1 MDAHV
6 GLVEAIEVGGGGG
19 EHRLRRVQRA
29 ADLAP
34 LAHRLRVI
42 GGIPDLAT
50 LLDGQGRGG
59 GIKKS
64 LKKAR
69 STFLICVHNRGLYSK
84 DFIQQSV

>member
-50 LLDGQGRGG
+50 LLDGQG
-59 GIKKS
+59 KK
-64 LKKAR
+64 LANNINAR
-69 STFLICVHNRGLYSK
+69 STILICVHNRGLYSK